1 MLYEVTP
8 FLAIIGLFFGNMFSI
23 CFSIAGALVS
33 FIGMVLLK
41 STKRISMITV
51 AIIGGVLHNVG
62 QIIIASVILKNVG
75 IFTYVPIL
83 MIAGI
88 ITGTVIGILSNI
100 LYKKNKE
107 STLNYRQYG
116 FTRRFFIM
124 ISYISGVVEEI
135 EKDKVVVDNNGIGYG
150 IFASQSTLEQIGIGE
165 QVKIYTYFSVREDA
179 MQLYGFLSRQELQ
192 LFKLLIGVSGVG
204 PKGGLAILSTC
215 PGDSL
220 SMAVLADDAKA
231 ISKAPGIGAKTAQKI
246 IIELKDKI
254 DIEDMIVGETISKP
268 MTKASGAVGDAVE
281 ALTALGYSQTMAYQA
296 IKSIENVDGMDVE
309 EILKKALKNI
319 F

>member
-1 MLYEVTP
+1 
-8 FLAIIGLFFGNMFSI
+8 
-23 CFSIAGALVS
+23 
-33 FIGMVLLK
+33 
-41 STKRISMITV
+41 
-51 AIIGGVLHNVG
+51 
-62 QIIIASVILKNVG
+62 
-75 IFTYVPIL
+75 
-83 MIAGI
+83 
-88 ITGTVIGILSNI
+88 
-100 LYKKNKE
+100 
-107 STLNYRQYG
+107 
-116 FTRRFFIM
+116 M

-165 QVKIYTYFSVREDA
+165 QVEIYTYFSVREDA
-179 MQLYGFLSRQELQ
+179 MQLYGFISRQELQ
-192 LFKLLIGVSGVG
+192 LFKL
-204 PKGGLAILSTC
+204 LSTC

-254 DIEDMIVGETISKP
+254 DIEDMIAGETISKP
-268 MTKASGAVGDAVE
+268 MTKVSGVVGDAVE